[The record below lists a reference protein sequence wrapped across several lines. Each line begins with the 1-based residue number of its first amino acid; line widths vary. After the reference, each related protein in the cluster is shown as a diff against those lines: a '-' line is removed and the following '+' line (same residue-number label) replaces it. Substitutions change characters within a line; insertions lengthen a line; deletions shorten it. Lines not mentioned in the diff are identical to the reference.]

1 MPRVRLKAVDRRC
14 TGEGR
19 GMEER
24 HGGVLIGRDRGTTGT
39 EPRESRTER
48 RAGAGGAGAGR

>member
-1 MPRVRLKAVDRRC
+1 
-14 TGEGR
+14 
-19 GMEER
+19 MEER

-48 RAGAGGAGAGR
+48 PAGAGGAGAGR